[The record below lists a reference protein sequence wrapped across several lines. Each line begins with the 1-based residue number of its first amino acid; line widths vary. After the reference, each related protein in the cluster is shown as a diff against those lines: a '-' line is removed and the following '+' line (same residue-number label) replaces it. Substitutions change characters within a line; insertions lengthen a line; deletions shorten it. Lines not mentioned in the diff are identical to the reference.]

1 MRCGI
6 CNYTPLEITTTT
18 IEEWDDDE
26 LIVIEDIPVE
36 RCPQCG
42 EEYFSPEVWEELEAL
57 IDQRHHAPQL
67 QPETVLQV
75 PVFKF
80 ALAV

>member
-6 CNYTPLEITTTT
+6 CNYTPLEITTTI
-18 IEEWDDDE
+18 IEAWDGDE
-26 LIVIEDIPVE
+26 LVVIEDVPVE
-36 RCPQCG
+36 KCPQCG
-42 EEYFSPEVWEELEAL
+42 EEYFTPEVLEELEAL
-57 IDQRHHAPQL
+57 IDRRHDISQL
-67 QPETVLQV
+67 QPDSVLQV